1 MQETQNDNLR
11 QETYEEQAQ
20 KTESLDSIEDEEI
33 KKKQIELVVHEFAN
47 LFSYIIC
54 RSIFRFGVYWE
65 STDDEEEG
73 TGKKQKK
80 TREDYT
86 EEEYKKMQIA
96 AIILMIL
103 IYGSIAFFR
112 FLWHKLVYFIPTLF

>member
-1 MQETQNDNLR
+1 MQETPNDNLQ

-20 KTESLDSIEDEEI
+20 KTESLDSIEDEET
-33 KKKQIELVVHEFAN
+33 KKKRIESTAN
-47 LFSYIIC
+47 ELASLFSYIIC
-54 RSIFRFGVYWE
+54 SSILGSGVYWE
-65 STDDEEEG
+65 RPDDEEGE
-73 TGKKQKK
+73 TGKKQIK

-96 AIILMIL
+96 AIILIIV

-112 FLWHKLVYFIPTLF
+112 FLWDKLFELNIYLV